1 MTPKLREILNKY
13 RNLLRDEDF
22 NTLYYFL
29 NDNLSVAGEFT
40 QLLYNSGVNP
50 LKYLKNSI
58 PSGFLFGTNI
68 TSINIPNNIKF
79 IKPDAFRCSMLES
92 IDIPDTVISIGQ
104 EAFEDCLY
112 LKSVKLPNKLTEIA
126 VETFINC
133 ESLQNINIPQ
143 SVIKINYNA
152 FKGCNNLKEV
162 KLREGLQYIGASVFR
177 DCTSLEKIEIPNS
190 VKAIGYRAFA
200 NCTNLKVVQLGRG
213 AKTLGNDLF
222 YNNDTI
228 AITYPG
234 TFKDWEDEVTILD
247 DTFAEV
253 DVIIKCS
260 DKTFEIDG
268 R

>member
-1 MTPKLREILNKY
+1 MTPRLREYLNKY
-13 RNLLRDEDF
+13 GKLLKDKEFDI
-22 NTLYYFL
+22 LYRFL
-29 NDNLSVAGEFT
+29 NSINIAGEFT

-68 TSINIPNNIKF
+68 TSINIPKTIKY
-79 IKPDAFRCSMLES
+79 IRPNGFRYSLLES
-92 IDIPDTVISIGQ
+92 IDIPDNIISIGQ
-104 EAFEDCLY
+104 EAFAYCVN

-126 VETFINC
+126 FETFINC
-133 ESLQNINIPQ
+133 ESLQNIDIPQ

-177 DCTSLEKIEIPNS
+177 DCESLEKMEIPNS
-190 VKAIGYRAFA
+190 VKTIGYRAFSECA
-200 NCTNLKVVQLGRG
+200 SLKAVKLDRG
-213 AKTLGNDLF
+213 PKTLGNELF

-247 DTFAEV
+247 NTFANV